1 MEVNILIENVL
12 VDDETGE
19 IFGAV
24 PGGDKLRW
32 ATFAMTDCAEQ
43 IKLYEQAKAVYSA
56 VIKRYQPTK
65 VAEYTG
71 QRDTTLTA
79 TVIEPR
85 NHVQDIDA
93 IKAWVTDTEVTRDDL
108 IQLVLSAKAGNWR
121 GVWDVKALPEHL
133 REVVED
139 MTYERTG
146 EPYVRTS
153 VKRKAPPKI
162 EAPDTLLADL
172 EASVEALK

>member
-1 MEVNILIENVL
+1 MNILIEGVL

-32 ATFAMTDCAEQ
+32 ATFAMTDAAEQ

-65 VAEYTG
+65 VAEYSG

-79 TVIEPR
+79 TIIEPR

-93 IKAWVTDTEVTRDDL
+93 IKAWVADTEVTRDDL
-108 IQLVLSAKAGNWR
+108 VQLVLSAKPGNWR
-121 GVWDVKALPEHL
+121 GVWDVKALPDHL
-133 REVVED
+133 KEVVED

-162 EAPDTLLADL
+162 TAPDTLLADL
-172 EASVEALK
+172 EASVEALQ